1 MGRRWC
7 FSGFDAHLFAWNGL
21 TDNIGVVSGRSTWVH
36 SVAVLPELWPWSG
49 AALVWRL
56 SHQVGKWLPMDRVT
70 VVTDRRPQMFLADNA
85 LAFWPNWLAF
95 AAQNRVG
102 LLLGSLARRWQC
114 WPNLQS
120 AQSVLA
126 TTVAS
131 QPWLGNSASF
141 GHGPWIEFVGTPS
154 HLVPMLQGVCLIPAS
169 LDQPLGVRA
178 NFARR
183 ADVARLFQLARTF
196 LQAFR
201 RMFPRKS
208 KEMMA
213 IREANCGW
221 WAGKMFS
228 DETVFCHTSRL
239 EKGLCTLEFLAT
251 IP

>member
-1 MGRRWC
+1 MRLH
-7 FSGFDAHLFAWNGL
+7 SGQIGL
-21 TDNIGVVSGRSTWVH
+21 P
-36 SVAVLPELWPWSG
+36 LQL
-49 AALVWRL
+49 
-56 SHQVGKWLPMDRVT
+56 K
-70 VVTDRRPQMFLADNA
+70 
-85 LAFWPNWLAF
+85 
-95 AAQNRVG
+95 NRVG
-102 LLLGSLARRWQC
+102 LLLGSLSRIWQC
-114 WPNLQS
+114 WPNSQF

-201 RMFPRKS
+201 RMYPQEIQR
-208 KEMMA
+208 
-213 IREANCGW
+213 
-221 WAGKMFS
+221 
-228 DETVFCHTSRL
+228 
-239 EKGLCTLEFLAT
+239 
-251 IP
+251 